1 MTKERLN
8 LGKKG
13 EDIAIEIVKR
23 LGYKCLAR
31 NYRCPLGEIDLIA
44 REGECL
50 VFIEIKTRKDKSTG
64 FAKEAVDSKKRRQ
77 ISKVALS
84 YMKEN
89 DCNEMSAR
97 FDVIAINLSQGD
109 MDVEIIRNAFELQY

>member
-1 MTKERLN
+1 MTKERLD

-13 EDIAIEIVKR
+13 EDIALEIVKR

-31 NYRCPLGEIDLIA
+31 NYRCTLGEIDLIA

-64 FAKEAVDSKKRRQ
+64 FAKEAVDSRKRRQ
-77 ISKVALS
+77 ISRVALS

-89 DCNEMSAR
+89 DCSEMSAR

-109 MDVEIIRNAFELQY
+109 MDVEIINNAFELEY

>member
-1 MTKERLN
+1 MTKERLD

-13 EDIAIEIVKR
+13 EDIALEIVKR

-31 NYRCPLGEIDLIA
+31 NYRCTLGEIDLIA

-50 VFIEIKTRKDKSTG
+50 VFIEIKTRKDKSTA

-77 ISKVALS
+77 ISRVALS

-89 DCNEMSAR
+89 DCSEMSAR
-97 FDVIAINLSQGD
+97 FDVIAINLNQGD
-109 MDVEIIRNAFELQY
+109 MDVEIINNAFELEY